1 MNRAGQTVHTGQTP
15 VAALGT
21 TDQHSQVQLYIEG
34 PNDKVFT
41 FWAVEKFSSQG
52 KIPNTRM
59 NLPGFDY
66 LRGQSLAK
74 LIDAERRAT
83 AAAMV
88 EVHRP
93 NCTFTVENLGAFLL
107 LMEFETA
114 FMGEFLQID
123 AFNQEGVELGKKFTF
138 GLMGRSGYESYAEK
152 FKAYEEK
159 RKAVS

>member
-1 MNRAGQTVHTGQTP
+1 MPRFRCDCSKSLRRNSVPADYGGLHKSFAHREKAEPSNRRVN
-15 VAALGT
+15 
-21 TDQHSQVQLYIEG
+21 G

-52 KIPNTRM
+52 KIPNTKM

-88 EVHRP
+88 EVQRP
-93 NCTFTVENLGAFLL
+93 NCTFTVE
-107 LMEFETA
+107 
-114 FMGEFLQID
+114 
-123 AFNQEGVELGKKFTF
+123 K
-138 GLMGRSGYESYAEK
+138 
-152 FKAYEEK
+152 
-159 RKAVS
+159 